1 MNFVVPAT
9 TPPATFSVGVRCGG
23 ANVEFRPRSR
33 SRAHR
38 WSLSLEV
45 PASARAV
52 FLFDHPKE
60 VRAHTPN
67 SRRHESHNQEPEV
80 LTMARSPH
88 RPGVEIARRTQR
100 NTLRH
105 SFGHGCRDVHRN
117 QAIRPAAT
125 ATTPIAI
132 ADTTQLDS
140 ANSTVRTVR
149 LPRGGYPSPRTP
161 VRTTTNATTRT
172 AITPVSE
179 RLLAW
184 EVPAIRPSG
193 SVSPTRSSGDVG
205 HARDSR

>member
-1 MNFVVPAT
+1 VVPAT
-9 TPPATFSVGVRCGG
+9 TPTRHFQRRCPVR

-67 SRRHESHNQEPEV
+67 SRRHEPHNQEPEV
-80 LTMARSPH
+80 LTMARSSH
-88 RPGVEIARRTQR
+88 RPGVGIATRTQR

-132 ADTTQLDS
+132 APTTELDS

-149 LPRGGYPSPRTP
+149 LPRGDTHR
-161 VRTTTNATTRT
+161 R
-172 AITPVSE
+172 E
-179 RLLAW
+179 REA
-184 EVPAIRPSG
+184 
-193 SVSPTRSSGDVG
+193 RSTHS
-205 HARDSR
+205 SRADPPWSKYFRRRVKRECP